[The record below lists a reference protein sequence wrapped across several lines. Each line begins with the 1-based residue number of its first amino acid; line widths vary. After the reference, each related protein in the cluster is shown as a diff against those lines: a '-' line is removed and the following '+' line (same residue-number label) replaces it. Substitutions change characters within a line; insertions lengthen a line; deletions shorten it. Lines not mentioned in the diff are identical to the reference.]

1 MNKTEKMKSILAN
14 NYQGPT
20 PFSFWT
26 HYPECDR
33 EPEKIAQVSY
43 DLYKD
48 FDLDFLKTM
57 NNGMYAIEDYGA
69 KVDFSEIETGG
80 VAKVVETPIN
90 SYEDWANVPL
100 LDLKTASILQ
110 RELDYLKRLLALTKG
125 DVPVLMTVFSP
136 ITTADKLAGG
146 QLKDHIQQDESGI
159 LLAAIQRIA
168 QTTADLAKE
177 AIELGADGIYL
188 ASQMSSTDKVSVTD
202 YEKYGKPF
210 DLQVIEAA
218 SDGWMN
224 TVHIHGENIM
234 FDLLKDYPLPIIN
247 WHIGETKPELLE
259 GLKASGKIVM
269 GGIERMDITANDREA
284 LKTQITRDIK
294 DTQGLNKLLLTPGCV
309 IRRPFD
315 TETIRFIQGL
325 L

>member
-1 MNKTEKMKSILAN
+1 MNKTDKMKSFIAN
-14 NYQGPT
+14 TYEGPT

-69 KVDFSEIETGG
+69 KVDFSEIEKGG

-90 SYEDWANVPL
+90 RYEDWANLPL
-100 LDLKTASILQ
+100 LDLTEAAILQ
-110 RELDYLKRLLALTKG
+110 RELDYLERLLNLTKG
-125 DVPVLMTVFSP
+125 EVPVLMTVFSP
-136 ITTADKLAGG
+136 ITTADKLSGG
-146 QLKDHIQQDESGI
+146 RLREHIEQDESGI
-159 LLAAIQRIA
+159 LLAAIEKIA
-168 QTTADLAKE
+168 QTTAALAEK
-177 AIELGADGIYL
+177 AIEMGADGIYL
-188 ASQMSSTDKVSVTD
+188 ASQMSSTDKVSIED
-202 YEKYGKPF
+202 YKKYGKPF

-218 SDGWMN
+218 EGGWMN

-247 WHIGETKPELLE
+247 WHIGEAKPELLE
-259 GLKASGKIVM
+259 GLQASGKIVM

-284 LKTQITRDIK
+284 LKAQVTRDIE
-294 DTQGLNKLLLTPGCV
+294 DTKGKNQLLLTPGCV

-315 TETIRFIQGL
+315 TDTIRFIQGL

>member
-1 MNKTEKMKSILAN
+1 MKNILAN

-26 HYPECDR
+26 HYPEFDR
-33 EPEKIAQVSY
+33 EPDKIAQISY

-80 VAKVVETPIN
+80 VAKVVDTPIN
-90 SYEDWANVPL
+90 YYEDWAELPL
-100 LDLKTASILQ
+100 LDLEESPVLQ

-125 DVPVLMTVFSP
+125 EVPVLMTVFSP
-136 ITTADKLAGG
+136 ITTADKLTGG
-146 QLKDHIQQDESGI
+146 RLKDHIQQDESG
-159 LLAAIQRIA
+159 LLLEAVEKIA
-168 QTTADLAKE
+168 QTTAKLAEE
-177 AIELGADGIYL
+177 AIKLGAAGIYL
-188 ASQMSSTDKVSVTD
+188 ASQMSSTDKVSIEN
-202 YEKYGKPF
+202 YKKYGKPF

-218 SDGWMN
+218 NVGWMN
-224 TVHIHGENIM
+224 TIHIHGENIM

-247 WHIGETKPELLE
+247 WHIGEAEPDLVE
-259 GLKASGKIVM
+259 GLKSSGKIVM
-269 GGIERMDITANDREA
+269 GGIERMNITDNNRDE
-284 LKTQITRDIK
+284 LKMQITRDIK
-294 DTQGLNKLLLTPGCV
+294 DTQGLNRLLLTPGCV

-315 TETIRFIQGL
+315 TETIRFIQEL